1 MPPSLSLRRRR
12 HCGFT
17 LLELLVVMVIIG
29 LLAGFVGPR
38 LFGQVAK
45 SEVRAAKAQV
55 VALQKALDQYRIDT
69 GRYPSTDE
77 GLKALNDKPAAEP
90 RWSGPYLAKAVPR
103 DPWGGEYLYRSP
115 GQHGEYDLW
124 SRGPTSPGDAGE
136 EAAAIRSW

>member
-1 MPPSLSLRRRR
+1 MPSLPHRGHRGARS
-12 HCGFT
+12 FT

-45 SEVRAAKAQV
+45 SEVRAAKAQL

-77 GLKALNDKPAAEP
+77 GLEALNEKPAAEP
-90 RWSGPYLAKAVPR
+90 RWSGPYLAKAVPK

-115 GQHGEYDLW
+115 GQHGDYDLW
-124 SRGPTSPGDAGE
+124 SRGSTGQAEGGD